1 MQRVKR
7 KDGRWRKEEGA
18 VKREIKEKGGGMKK
32 LRRKGKMGVEERNG
46 SGVGEKKRRGG
57 KTRLGREEKLGEL
70 GEVG

>member
-1 MQRVKR
+1 
-7 KDGRWRKEEGA
+7 
-18 VKREIKEKGGGMKK
+18 MKK